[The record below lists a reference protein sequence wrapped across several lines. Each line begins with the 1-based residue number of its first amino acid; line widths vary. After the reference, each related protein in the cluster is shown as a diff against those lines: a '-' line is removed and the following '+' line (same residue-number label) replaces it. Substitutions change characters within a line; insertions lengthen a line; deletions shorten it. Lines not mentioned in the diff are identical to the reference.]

1 MSLRRCRG
9 RSPSL
14 MFRMPAIEMV
24 GRGWGVGLASEQRRR
39 LVLTFYLILVASIL
53 AMDRLTAPA
62 SEPVKDQLI
71 FISNADSID
80 AGRQSNSVYRIGLD
94 GRGSKRLV
102 GSIPHGEGYLRITD
116 IDCEPGSQQLVI
128 ASHRQDLNGFHH
140 AMLDG
145 SGLHLDQ
152 PAEGDLLAG
161 TRQIALASD
170 GVNIIVSRQFEE
182 FAEPR
187 FGLVRG
193 DLFARHFDIFRAPTA
208 ERSYISPD
216 FSPTGRQ
223 LAYVI
228 RRHHNDSGWT
238 SRLIIANSAG
248 RKESVTY
255 ETRRQISDV
264 AWSPTGEWLALVVDR
279 QIYRMHPF
287 GGAALT
293 QLTDHLGGADVPRW
307 SPDGARISYV
317 SPSTF
322 AGQNQLFVM
331 NTDGSGKRRVANI
344 LGEVV
349 NGCWV

>member
-1 MSLRRCRG
+1 MIIWTRFGKTNIITAYVLAVLILFAG
-9 RSPSL
+9 RQ
-14 MFRMPAIEMV
+14 
-24 GRGWGVGLASEQRRR
+24 LASNLR
-39 LVLTFYLILVASIL
+39 AS
-53 AMDRLTAPA
+53 A
-62 SEPVKDQLI
+62 SEPVSNALI

-80 AGRQSNSVYRIGLD
+80 AGRGSNSVYRIGLD
-94 GRGSKRLV
+94 GRGGGAGTHPTLKRIV
-102 GSIPHGEGYLRITD
+102 GSIPHGVGYLRISD
-116 IDCEPGSQQLVI
+116 IDCDSASQQLVI
-128 ASHRQDLNGFHH
+128 ASHRHDLNGFHH

-145 SGLHLDQ
+145 SGLHLDR
-152 PAEGDLLAG
+152 PAEGNLLAA
-161 TRQIALASD
+161 TRQIALAPD
-170 GVNIIVSRQFEE
+170 GTGIVVSRQFEG

-193 DLFARHFDIFRAPTA
+193 DLLARHFDIFRVPTA
-208 ERSYISPD
+208 ERSYLSPD

-228 RRHHNDSGWT
+228 KRHHNDSGWS

-293 QLTDHLGGADVPRW
+293 RLTDHLGGADAPRW
-307 SPDGARISYV
+307 SPDGMRISYV

-322 AGQNQLFVM
+322 AGQNQLIVM
-331 NTDGSGKRRVANI
+331 NADGSGKRRVANI
-344 LGEVV
+344 RGEVV